1 MQRVVVGGS
10 PGRARH
16 SLEFEWLGPAPAEA
30 PTLVFLHEGLGCVAM
45 WKGFPAA
52 VAAATGCGALVY
64 SRAGYGGSDAVELPR
79 PTRYMHDEA
88 FGALPEVLDA
98 TGVRDAILVGHSDGG
113 SIALL
118 YAGSGRAERV
128 RALVL
133 EAPHVFVEDV
143 SVVSIAEAKRA
154 YESGD
159 LRARLL
165 RYHGENTDGAF
176 WGWNDVWLSDAF
188 RAWNIEEALP
198 RVRAPALVLQ
208 GEDDA
213 YGTLAQVDAIVR
225 QSGGRV
231 ERRILPACGH
241 SPHRDRP
248 EETLDAIVRFVA
260 SVR

>member
-1 MQRVVVGGS
+1 MVVGGS

>member
-1 MQRVVVGGS
+1 MVVGGS
-10 PGRARH
+10 PGLARH

>member
-10 PGRARH
+10 PGLARH